1 MHASK
6 QISDRRL
13 TRWLL
18 LAMTASALMLLSAC
32 ASPNAAPPPPVKVC
46 HVLLP
51 EAVLM
56 SSRPNGALTIG
67 LQRLE
72 AALDDAIDA
81 QTISIAQLDDAR
93 IAAARHLAALGDQS
107 NATLIAL
114 QRWAQEAA
122 ARCAPD

>member
-32 ASPNAAPPPPVKVC
+32 ASPNVAPALSKVC
-46 HVLLP
+46 RVVLP
-51 EAVLM
+51 EAALM
-56 SSRPNGALTIG
+56 ASRPNGALTIG

-72 AALDDAIDA
+72 AALDDAIDV